1 MSRRNLYIVGGLLL
15 VVITAAYWFVLLSPL
30 RGEIKTV
37 DTSITAEQQKL
48 TAAKAELV
56 KLSALRDQAAANQA
70 RLIEL
75 AKMMPSAKEVPSLII
90 QMQDL
95 ANEAGIDFMTVSPGQ
110 AAASTAYATLPLT
123 LQFEGTFFD
132 INDFLYR
139 VEQMVGS
146 PGRLL
151 SIQQVDLSLPESTPA
166 LTSPVLKASITIDAF
181 QFVPAAVIP
190 GQTTPT
196 TPGTPGQTPA
206 STNTAGAPATTG
218 GATTTEQG

>member
-1 MSRRNLYIVGGLLL
+1 MSRRNLYILGGLLL
-15 VVITAAYWFVLLSPL
+15 VVLTAGYWFTLLGPL
-30 RGEIKTV
+30 RGEIKTA
-37 DTSITAEQQKL
+37 DTNIAAEQTKL

-56 KLSALRDQAAANQA
+56 KLSALRVQAAANQA

-75 AKMMPSAKEVPSLII
+75 AKMMPSAKEIPSLVI
-90 QMQDL
+90 QMQEL

-110 AAASTAYATLPLT
+110 ATTSSAYATMPLT

-151 SIQQVDLSLPESTPA
+151 SIQQVDLSLSEDAPA
-166 LTSPVLKASITIDAF
+166 LTSPVLKANILIDAY
-181 QFVPAAVIP
+181 QFVPIAVVP
-190 GQTTPT
+190 GQSAPA
-196 TPGTPGQTPA
+196 TPGAPGETPA

-218 GATTTEQG
+218 VTTTEQG